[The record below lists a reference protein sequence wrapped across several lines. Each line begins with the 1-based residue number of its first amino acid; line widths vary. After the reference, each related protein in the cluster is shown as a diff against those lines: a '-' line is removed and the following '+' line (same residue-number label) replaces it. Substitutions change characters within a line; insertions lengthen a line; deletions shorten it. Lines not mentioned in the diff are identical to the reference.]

1 MNKALVSY
9 FSATGN
15 TKAVAEK
22 IAASLHGDLFEIEPV
37 TKYTND
43 DLDWTNESSRSS
55 IEMMNNSSRPDIV
68 QKVANIEEYDT
79 VYIGFPVWWDVAP
92 RIINTFIE
100 ENDLTGKK
108 IYVFVTSGSSSEV
121 SSFNNLK
128 ETYPNLNFV
137 SAKRFIGNERDDD
150 YKSCIEK

>member
-22 IAASLHGDLFEIEPV
+22 IAASLNGDLFEIEPV

-68 QKVANIEEYDT
+68 QKVANIIEYDT

-108 IYVFVTSGSSSEV
+108 IYVFVTSGSSSEEN
-121 SSFNNLK
+121 SFKHIQEKYSNLD
-128 ETYPNLNFV
+128 FIA
-137 SAKRFIGNERDDD
+137 AK
-150 YKSCIEK
+150 